1 MTKKT
6 VTVNWPPPK
15 NDYQVIYTNTQEYD
29 YFDIDASQLST
40 VAFLALTSS
49 SQIDKEKWEVVLG
62 SDHTPIG
69 VRKELGRGRRMHHE
83 FKEGEK
89 QNLVEATYPNW
100 RSFSDSLRL
109 TIRDG
114 SIEVS
119 TNDNILIKYEDSSI
133 KKNELRNMMVAEGW
147 GDKPTTWTI
156 KARVNDG
163 KFDYFTFGRLKGT

>member
-1 MTKKT
+1 MTKRPVTSSSREYQT
-6 VTVNWPPPK
+6 VFV
-15 NDYQVIYTNTQEYD
+15 NTQEYD
-29 YFDIDASQLST
+29 YFEIDASQLDRIT
-40 VAFLALTSS
+40 FLALSNS
-49 SQIDKEKWEVVLG
+49 YQKDKENWEVVLG

-69 VRKELGRGRRMHHE
+69 IRKEKIGVCCRMPWH

-119 TNDNILIKYEDSSI
+119 ANGNILIKYEDSSI
-133 KKNELRNMMVAEGW
+133 KKNELRNMMVADGH
-147 GDKPTTWTI
+147 GHKTTTWTI
-156 KARVNDG
+156 RARVNDG
-163 KFDYFTFGRLKGT
+163 KVRNQYSQPMVFS